1 MGRLGPTLTPSG
13 WIVDSRMMSSC
24 ASRRKTSFTPCFVIL
39 VCGGRSQR
47 ACDLALHVLARQRDI
62 KISPTT
68 AASASTR
75 SRLLRPSAR
84 HSQSGS
90 QSVTQGG
97 GDGDRGSESPPQG
110 PLPHADDGG
119 SVTARGGSVGLPI
132 VAAPSEDFRS
142 SSALPRAGGF
152 L

>member
-1 MGRLGPTLTPSG
+1 VRVVEKNRFYALLHHPCGCGR
-13 WIVDSRMMSSC
+13 IRC
-24 ASRRKTSFTPCFVIL
+24 
-39 VCGGRSQR
+39 
-47 ACDLALHVLARQRDI
+47 ACDLALHVLASQRDI
-62 KISPTT
+62 KISPHN
-68 AASASTR
+68 SGFGLNSEPP
-75 SRLLRPSAR
+75 SPPQRPPFTVRQPISD
-84 HSQSGS
+84 S
-90 QSVTQGG
+90 GG